1 MKNGNGFKAER
12 IIMLRDLL
20 NLSQVNFAK
29 KIHISQGALSQIEN
43 GKSQISLE
51 TLYNISKE
59 LNVNCNWIVN
69 GSGEIFYQDEKPLNG
84 TATKHVVVETK
95 NKEVSNIALV
105 DEEAHAG
112 YIKDYD
118 TPEFIKT
125 LQVYQI
131 PGYENGTYRMFE
143 VAGDSMTPTIFPA
156 EIVITEFADDPAALE
171 NGTLVVLVTV
181 DAVLA
186 KRIYYYENDRN
197 IVILK
202 SDNTKYKTFSIQK
215 KKILECW
222 VIKSK
227 ITSSFVENGIL
238 DNKRLAKLEQS
249 LDSLKSE
256 VKKLLKK

>member
-59 LNVNCNWIVN
+59 LNVNCNWVVN
-69 GSGEIFYQDEKPLNG
+69 GSGEIFFEDEQPLNG
-84 TATKHVVVETK
+84 TSVSKVVIDTKVDS
-95 NKEVSNIALV
+95 SNSIVLV
-105 DEEAHAG
+105 NEEAHAG

-118 TPEFIKT
+118 KPDYVKG
-125 LQVYQI
+125 LQAYQI
-131 PGYENGTYRMFE
+131 PGFEDGTYRMFE
-143 VAGDSMTPTIFPA
+143 VAGDSMLPTISPS
-156 EIVITEFADDPAALE
+156 EIVVTEYAADPTALE
-171 NGTLVVLVTV
+171 NGTLVVVVTE
-181 DAVLA
+181 DAIVA

-215 KKILECW
+215 NKIKECW
-222 VIKSK
+222 VVRGK
-227 ITSSFVENGIL
+227 ITSSFVESGIL
-238 DNKRLAKLEQS
+238 DNKRLSKLEHS
-249 LDSLKSE
+249 IDNLKAE
-256 VKKLLKK
+256 VRKLLKK

>member
-59 LNVNCNWIVN
+59 LNVNCNWVVN
-69 GSGEIFYQDEKPLNG
+69 GTGEIFYQDEKSVNG
-84 TATKHVVVETK
+84 VATKHVVVETK
-95 NKEVSNIALV
+95 HKGANSICLV
-105 DEEAHAG
+105 NADAHAG
-112 YIKDYD
+112 YVTGYSKQN
-118 TPEFIKT
+118 FIKS
-125 LQVYQI
+125 LNAYQI
-131 PGYENGTYRMFE
+131 PGYEEGIYRMFE
-143 VAGDSMTPTIFPA
+143 VTGDSMMPTISPA
-156 EIVITEFADDPAALE
+156 EIVITEFAKDPTALE
-171 NGTLVVLVTV
+171 NGTLVVVVTEE
-181 DAVLA
+181 AVLA

-202 SDNTKYKTFSIQK
+202 SDNVKYKTFSIQK
-215 KKILECW
+215 NKILESW
-222 VIKSK
+222 VVKGK
-227 ITSSFVENGIL
+227 ITSSFVESGIL

-249 LDSLKSE
+249 LDNLKSE